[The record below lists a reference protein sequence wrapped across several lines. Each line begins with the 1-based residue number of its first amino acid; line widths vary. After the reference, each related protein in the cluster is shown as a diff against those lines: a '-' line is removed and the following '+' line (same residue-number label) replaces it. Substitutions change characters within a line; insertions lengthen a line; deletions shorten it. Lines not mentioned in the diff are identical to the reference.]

1 MDNYE
6 KHVMCVSNFTIS
18 SYIVLIYVIV
28 ILNNINENSLL
39 IFIPYIILV
48 YSVISLI
55 GAMYYGNKDL
65 QETDMYIKKL
75 EKKGEKICRT
85 AW

>member
-1 MDNYE
+1 
-6 KHVMCVSNFTIS
+6 MCVSNFTIS